1 MDEGPFRGSR
11 PADRRAVARPEP
23 VQRQQEELRQAARVA
38 EPQVSDRPTTSHR
51 ATKQKKD
58 SKRFKVPFIIVAIV
72 ILGIIGWLLWSNA
85 QNGGTAIDTSKY
97 QAVFLVNG
105 QIYFGKL
112 EAPNGEYMKL
122 SDVYYLQTKTED
134 GAKQD
139 ASQAS
144 TTTEQSKVQLIK
156 LGENELHGP
165 EDLMVISKDQVLYYE
180 NLKNDGKV
188 VQSIEQ
194 FKKSN

>member
-11 PADRRAVARPEP
+11 PADRRAVNRPEP
-23 VQRQQEELRQAARVA
+23 AQRQQEEPRQPVRTVESQSAAQPAV
-38 EPQVSDRPTTSHR
+38 SHR
-51 ATKQKKD
+51 ATKEKKA
-58 SKRFKVPFIIVAIV
+58 SKSFKAPAIIIAIIVLAI
-72 ILGIIGWLLWSNA
+72 GGWLFWSST
-85 QNGGTAIDTSKY
+85 QNGGTEIDSSKY

-112 EAPNGEYMKL
+112 DLAKGDYMKL

-134 GAKQD
+134 GAEPD
-139 ASQAS
+139 TTPA

-194 FKKSN
+194 FKKAN